1 MCEDEVPEFGRTVP
15 KLTRKGTKLCQ
26 CLHEY
31 DFNKNET
38 YPIDGFLWQRCTD
51 CTQAN
56 RRAYCHYLCCG
67 WTFCKH
73 CDHIW
78 CRRHMAINV
87 THHTCPECDEPWEPF
102 LHRLPL
108 PTVNSDRHMLAKAAK
123 PIRLLPQPSR
133 ATKRG
138 IPVIQDGDP
147 AKFPK
152 KLVPQEKAPDTVPPS
167 ENIKK
172 ELVLSIPIA
181 LPDRD
186 PTGGSAE
193 GSVVPES

>member
-1 MCEDEVPEFGRTVP
+1 
-15 KLTRKGTKLCQ
+15 
-26 CLHEY
+26 
-31 DFNKNET
+31 
-38 YPIDGFLWQRCTD
+38 
-51 CTQAN
+51 
-56 RRAYCHYLCCG
+56 
-67 WTFCKH
+67 
-73 CDHIW
+73 
-78 CRRHMAINV
+78 MAINV
-87 THHTCPECDEPWEPF
+87 MHHTCPECDEPWEPF

-108 PTVNSDRHMLAKAAK
+108 PTVNSDRHIYDPIRGHDLVVSKAAK

-186 PTGGSAE
+186 YKGGSAE
-193 GSVVPES
+193 GSVDPAS